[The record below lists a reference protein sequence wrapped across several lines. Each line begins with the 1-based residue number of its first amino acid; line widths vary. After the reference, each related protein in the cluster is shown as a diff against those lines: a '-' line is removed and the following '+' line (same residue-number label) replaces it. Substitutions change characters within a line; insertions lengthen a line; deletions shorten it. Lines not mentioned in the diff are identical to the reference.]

1 MEKTKTRIIW
11 NGQGGEL
18 DSVVVKHSADDTDS
32 VRKAF
37 EKLIAGTVVNAGDS
51 FIVQEVE

>member
-11 NGQGGEL
+11 NGLGGEL
-18 DSVVVKHSADDTDS
+18 DSVTVKHSADDTDS